1 MKQATQRPVGPFAAT
16 LLGAVPALLLAG
28 LAAAPINGSAMTLR
42 QLHAMEKTQSQGTNY
57 ANYYLVG
64 TMEGILE
71 AQQKAVRDGA
81 APTICP
87 NAPLAPRIARQLL
100 DAELRRNK
108 DVYEADIPVP
118 LVLENALTT
127 VYPCVQ

>member
-1 MKQATQRPVGPFAAT
+1 MKKMNGLSRAVASFSVVSALVTAW
-16 LLGAVPALLLAG
+16 LGY
-28 LAAAPINGSAMTLR
+28 APDTVSAMSLR
-42 QLHAMEKTQSQGTNY
+42 QLHAMEKGQSQGPNY

-71 AQQKAVRDGA
+71 AQQKSVRDGA
-81 APTICP
+81 TPTICP
-87 NAPLAPRIARQLL
+87 NVPLAPRMARQLL

-118 LVLENALTT
+118 LVLENALAT